1 MAFSPTIPYGT
12 PDIPHIL
19 RNVKPKVH
27 VEKIFLC
34 SWDLGRQL
42 VIDGQ
47 LEDAATGKTFTV
59 VDPRT
64 EQSIIEVAEGDA
76 EDIDRA
82 VKAARRA
89 FEEGPWPRL
98 SGRVK
103 RRTRPFS

>member
-1 MAFSPTIPYGT
+1 M
-12 PDIPHIL
+12 
-19 RNVKPKVH
+19 
-27 VEKIFLC
+27 
-34 SWDLGRQL
+34 
-42 VIDGQ
+42 IDGQ

-64 EQSIIEVAEGDA
+64 EQSFTEVAEGDA

-89 FEEGPWPRL
+89 FDEGPWPRL